1 MALPEDTA
9 ALANLGDKEPGYL
22 IRSQDWNALVTS
34 VVTIRDAVAVLQ
46 TSIEGISE
54 SVAALS
60 TSVGDLDARVSA
72 AEVDLVNLHT
82 NVDPFFRDYYRIT
95 LATARTSYALGEQA
109 EITATVTDLAGR
121 PLDFTQRERPW
132 IDLVA
137 SWGRLSA
144 VPGFETQSGAG
155 DNSLAVRVD
164 GNGVARVR
172 VLSEHSDGFGNDQE
186 DQVATAMQLSLPN
199 SVQQVSQAF
208 LAAATPADINATSA
222 YKVISS
228 EYERT
233 GSSMRNYLDAYYT
246 VSTPQRALS
255 VLPFP
260 GSTWRDYRATV
271 LAFVRNDSDPTTP
284 DQARAIS
291 SIQVTFRDWIY
302 HWVFDYLDD
311 IEPLVTDFRFTLGA
325 NVSSDYVAS
334 LNRMQANIAESTA
347 NAGLVQRQ
355 RTFRA
360 WEAAADSF
368 EMSVPP
374 PFIGDLRDNLRGG
387 LQLQQVVD
395 VAEAATGAPA
405 QRAFDAYASTSAKV
419 AGVDSAVGS
428 VRGDVDVLNSSVSEV
443 QTSVSGLQLQVDNTA
458 SASTT
463 ITATLDQISQK
474 VQGIDLLDQD
484 TLQASLRSIGA
495 DIGSIRTTITPQLV
509 GGGG

>member
-1 MALPEDTA
+1 MALSDDTA
-9 ALANLGDKEPGYL
+9 VLATLGGKEPGYL
-22 IRSQDWNALVTS
+22 IRAQDWNALVAS
-34 VVTIRDAVAVLQ
+34 VTAIRDAVVVVQ
-46 TSIEGISE
+46 TDVAGINANLATLNE
-54 SVAALS
+54 
-60 TSVGDLDARVSA
+60 SVGDLDARVGA
-72 AEVDLVNLHT
+72 AEIDLANLHT
-82 NVDPFFRDYYRIT
+82 NVDPFFRDHYRIT
-95 LATARTSYALGEQA
+95 LETARTSYALGEQA

-132 IDLVA
+132 IDMVA

-144 VPGFETQSGAG
+144 VAGFETQAGAG

-164 GNGVARVR
+164 ANGVARVR
-172 VLSEHSDGFGNDQE
+172 VMSEHSDGFSSDQE
-186 DQVATAMQLSLPN
+186 DQVATAMELAVPN
-199 SVQQVSQAF
+199 STLALSSAF
-208 LAAATPADINATSA
+208 LSAATPADANATAA
-222 YKVISS
+222 YRVISS

-233 GSSMRNYLDAYYT
+233 GSSMRTYLDAYYT

-260 GSTWRDYRATV
+260 GSSWRDYRATV

-284 DQARAIS
+284 DQARAVS

-325 NVSSDYVAS
+325 NVSTDYVAS

-347 NAGLVQRQ
+347 GVGLVQRQ

-368 EMSVPP
+368 ELAAPP
-374 PFIGDLRDNLRGG
+374 PFLGDLRDNLRGG

-428 VRGDVDVLNSSVSEV
+428 VRSDVDGLNTTVGEV
-443 QTSVSGLQLQVDNTA
+443 QTGMSGLQLQVDSTATA
-458 SASTT
+458 SQG
-463 ITATLDQISQK
+463 IQLTLESISQK
-474 VQGIDLLDQD
+474 VQTIDLLDQD
-484 TLQASLRSIGA
+484 SLQASLNSIGA
-495 DIGSIRTTITPQLV
+495 DIGSIRNIIIP
-509 GGGG
+509 